1 MDRLAKFDTPTI
13 CNAIELFDVRPRN
26 TGYMD
31 GSVQCNFPE
40 FPPVV
45 GFAVT
50 ASFRSSAPPASG
62 DAYDAMDEQVKLFE
76 AQPGPA
82 VVVIQDLD
90 EPPVAAVFGEIMCT
104 TYKAFGAAGLVTNG
118 AGRDLDQV
126 RDIGF
131 PVFTGS
137 TICSHAYCHL
147 LDVGKPVHVGGLDV
161 MTGELMHGDING
173 VTSIPLDIA
182 TEVAEVARQVVDAE
196 KNLLDYLS
204 TPGEKSPDKVATLR
218 NELKDA
224 LTQISQDIGGK

>member
-1 MDRLAKFDTPTI
+1 
-13 CNAIELFDVRPRN
+13 
-26 TGYMD
+26 
-31 GSVQCNFPE
+31 
-40 FPPVV
+40 
-45 GFAVT
+45 
-50 ASFRSSAPPASG
+50 
-62 DAYDAMDEQVKLFE
+62 
-76 AQPGPA
+76 
-82 VVVIQDLD
+82 
-90 EPPVAAVFGEIMCT
+90 
-104 TYKAFGAAGLVTNG
+104 
-118 AGRDLDQV
+118 
-126 RDIGF
+126 
-131 PVFTGS
+131 
-137 TICSHAYCHL
+137 YCHL